1 MKVVVGNNRTTNAT
15 VSPSSTA
22 TATAVGVQGPP
33 GPPGPAGIQNIAQA
47 SDVDASNLQDG
58 SLLIYKGATQK
69 FTTTTT
75 LESQIIEGGH
85 F

>member
-1 MKVVVGNNRTTNAT
+1 MKVVVGNKRSTNST
-15 VSPSSTA
+15 ISPSSTV
-22 TATAVGVQGPP
+22 TATSVGVQ

-58 SLLIYKGATQK
+58 SVLVYKGITQK
-69 FTTTTT
+69 FTATTT

>member
-1 MKVVVGNNRTTNAT
+1 MKVVVGHNKATNAT
-15 VSPSSTA
+15 VSPTSTA

-33 GPPGPAGIQNIAQA
+33 GPAGIQNISQA
-47 SDVDASNLQDG
+47 SDVDAANLMDG
-58 SLLIYKGATQK
+58 SVLVYKGITQK
-69 FTTTTT
+69 FTATTT

>member
-1 MKVVVGNNRTTNAT
+1 MKVTIG
-15 VSPSSTA
+15 SSQIA
-22 TATAVGVQGPP
+22 TAIVKPTQTTTIAGVGIQ

-47 SDVDASNLQDG
+47 SDVDATNLTNG
-58 SLLIYKGATQK
+58 SMLIYKGDTQK
-69 FTTTTT
+69 FTATTS

>member
-22 TATAVGVQGPP
+22 TATAVGVQ